1 MSAQT
6 NPDEDVTNTVV
17 DHSPVTTGECYHIP
31 RNPKWRLLGKSSSA
45 SSGCNPFD
53 LSSFTDRNG
62 EFFSVDRLLIDLR
75 LGPEDMDVYKNM
87 RYAGLA
93 NMGATCYINSLIQS
107 LFFNEDFLDLILSV
121 DTQQGSEL
129 HAFQSLLSELAFSV
143 AACIN
148 PLDFL
153 EKFSIKLNLQEDAS
167 EFGTLMLNWLDG
179 QVGGGRVHSLF
190 EGVFEHQT
198 KCSGCGRKSC
208 SKERFLELRVDLPE
222 TRDPADAKQLVLD
235 RIDGVDSIDGY
246 TCYEGCGQVCTLVRR
261 SRLASPPKYLRVVL
275 NRYKFSLENG
285 REKIVSPVRMGPIM
299 EGPLSYELTGFLEH
313 HSEVAS
319 SGHYTAYLKD
329 ESGWW
334 LFDDAVVGP
343 VDLIESS
350 SGKKARKK
358 STTVFTDGTCESQS
372 VYMVLF
378 RRTDA
383 GGLPRSKQTNP
394 SLLRQIEDK
403 NANLKEQIGLKQE
416 LKNCIVDR
424 LVKRKS
430 DIEKLFKDDP
440 SPDNLLA
447 VSSGFIKSWL
457 RAEDIYSRYIPSNFL
472 ETCTPDPVLCPHGR
486 VAPRA
491 IISGEVRLMPSGLQ
505 NLLQSESLTTFTAC
519 CACVKEVED
528 QVSMGVAYFE
538 NLKKLLDASFDAVTH
553 SFPDLDSIAVWVSK
567 EDIPKITPI
576 MRRIFSSRTS
586 VLHRLLTDQSSAT
599 HSLVDL
605 TNNITCVHG
614 KMLSRVEDDSR
625 FVLKPKAVVDELTRL
640 SSLMRKEGF
649 SKIVPLITASALYE
663 LDGTDSPCNECQK
676 MADTRSSE
684 FELIQE
690 RLSRL
695 LRHDP
700 CCVEMKDFTVGE
712 RFYAFPRNWVDRV
725 RNWLLTAGKRGQ
737 AVPEIRCDTILCTH
751 GDLCID
757 LLEVFSKCN
766 GDPSKVRKLPFTLV
780 TEDDGQY
787 LLSDDFR
794 RLLKVD
800 GPAPVVPIIE
810 RDRTYMI
817 GSCPILC
824 QVCGNTDGNT
834 NAHGVSIR
842 VFHDTIDPLSGG
854 PSRTLRVELNGTTVM
869 YRPGRSRLV
878 GSASG
883 IDRDSTGL
891 DVKLHLIDLGILD
904 QSPFPISAEEAMTR
918 VNIYVNHPT
927 VRGSLVMLSN
937 DSSWFD
943 TISRFGTGP
952 DMDTIFVE
960 FAKPSGSTTP
970 DERAGAKRRKR
981 PLADDRD
988 AGFQGSILRF

>member
-6 NPDEDVTNTVV
+6 NPDEDLSNAVA
-17 DHSPVTTGECYHIP
+17 DHNPVSTEDFYHIP
-31 RNPKWRLLGKSSSA
+31 RNPEWRVLGKGSCA

-62 EFFSVDRLLIDLR
+62 EFFSVDRVILDLR
-75 LGPEDMDVYKNM
+75 LRPEDMDVYKLT

-107 LFFNEDFLDLILSV
+107 LFFNEDFRDLILSL

-129 HAFQSLLSELAFSV
+129 HAFQSLLGELAFSV
-143 AACIN
+143 AAYIN
-148 PLDFL
+148 PLNFL
-153 EKFSIKLNLQEDAS
+153 EKFSIKLNLHEDAS

-190 EGVFEHQT
+190 EGVFEHQSE
-198 KCSGCGRKSC
+198 CGACGRKSF

-235 RIDGVDSIDGY
+235 RIYGVDSIDDY
-246 TCYEGCGQVCTLVRR
+246 TCYEGCGQVCILIRR

-334 LFDDAVVGP
+334 LLDDAVVGP
-343 VDLIESS
+343 VDVVESP
-350 SGKKARKK
+350 SGKKARKE
-358 STTVFTDGTCESQS
+358 STTVSTDGTCESHS

-383 GGLPRSKQTNP
+383 GRSPRSMRTNP

-403 NANLKEQIGLKQE
+403 NTNLKEQVAMKQE

-424 LVKRKS
+424 LVKRTS
-430 DIEKLFKDDP
+430 EIEKLFKDDP
-440 SPDNLLA
+440 SPDDLLA
-447 VSSGFIKSWL
+447 VSRGFIKSWL
-457 RAEDIYSRYIPSNFL
+457 KAEDIYSRFIPSNIL
-472 ETCTPDPVLCPHGR
+472 ETCAPDPVLCPHGR
-486 VAPRA
+486 VAPQA
-491 IISGEVRLMPSGLQ
+491 VISGDVRLMPRGLQ
-505 NLLQSESLTTFTAC
+505 DILQSELLTTFTPC
-519 CACVKEVED
+519 SKCVEDLED
-528 QVSMGVAYFE
+528 QVCMGVAYFV
-538 NLKKLLDASFDAVTH
+538 NLKKLLGASFDAVTR
-553 SFPDLDSIAVWVSK
+553 SFANMESTAIWISK
-567 EDIPKITPI
+567 NEIPKITAI

-586 VLHRLLTDQSSAT
+586 LLHRLLTDQSAT
-599 HSLVDL
+599 THPAVDL
-605 TNNITCVHG
+605 TKNITCVHG
-614 KMLSRVEDDSR
+614 KMLSRVEDDSK
-625 FVLKPKAVVDELTRL
+625 FVLKPKAVIEELTRL
-640 SSLMRKEGF
+640 SSLMRKDSF
-649 SKIVPLITASALYE
+649 SKIVPLITPSALYE
-663 LDGTDSPCNECQK
+663 LDGNDSPCNECRK

-684 FELIQE
+684 FKLIQE

-695 LRHDP
+695 SSPDP

-725 RNWLLTAGKRGQ
+725 RTWLLNSGKRGQ
-737 AVPEIRCDTILCTH
+737 AVPEIRCDAILCTH

-757 LLEVFSKCN
+757 LLDEFSKCY

-787 LLSDDFR
+787 LLSDEFR
-794 RLLKVD
+794 RLLKLD
-800 GPAPVVPIIE
+800 GPGPVVPIIE

-824 QVCGNTDGNT
+824 QMCGNTNGNT
-834 NAHGVSIR
+834 NAHRVSIR

-854 PSRTLRVELNGTTVM
+854 PSKTLRVDLNGTTVM

-904 QSPFPISAEEAMTR
+904 QSPFLISADEAMTR
-918 VNIYVNHPT
+918 VNIYVNHPK

-937 DSSWFD
+937 ESTWLD
-943 TISRFGTGP
+943 TISRFGAGP

-960 FAKPSGSTTP
+960 FAKPPGSTTP
-970 DERAGAKRRKR
+970 DETAEAKRRKR

-988 AGFQGSILRF
+988 AGLQGSILRF